1 MTSRNPSYRYSEG
14 GIFSILMNPITYDK
28 PFKTYEELIAIM
40 EERHIEIP
48 DKEFAIQALT
58 NYSYY
63 GIVNGYKDTFLQ
75 VSGTDNFIPGTNFN
89 ELYTLHIL
97 DTSLN
102 NIIFKYIIFLERA
115 LKSRLSYLVAQKYGV
130 STLHH
135 DYSCSDASDYLYKKN
150 YSNSNGKRL
159 NILRSLKERITLDNK
174 NPMLQHY
181 LSQKNHL
188 PPWILTTCIP
198 YGLTIEWYNI
208 LRKDDKT
215 TICDSFISPGLF
227 TDDKTKEFVH
237 KVFDLTK
244 EYRNK
249 IAHGTRTFSM
259 LSLPQLPKE
268 QILTLSFNA
277 ISEIEYDKRIG
288 QNDTFAVILSL
299 IVMLSD
305 QYLIANLRNEL
316 YNTLFP
322 YSEVRFN
329 KQTVFEVFGF
339 PNDLFDRIDKLLT
352 QKFN

>member
-14 GIFSILMNPITYDK
+14 GIFSILMDSITYDK

-40 EERHIEIP
+40 EDRHIEIP
-48 DKEFAIQALT
+48 DKEFAIQALI

-75 VSGTDNFIPGTNFN
+75 VNGTDDFIPGTNFN

-115 LKSRLSYLVAQKYGV
+115 LKSRLSYLVAQNYGV
-130 STLHH
+130 FTKPT
-135 DYSCSDASDYLYKKN
+135 DYSCTDDSDYLCRKN
-150 YSNSNGKRL
+150 YSNSNGKRSS
-159 NILRSLKERITLDNK
+159 ILRSIKERISLDNK

-181 LSQKNHL
+181 LSHKNHL

-208 LRKDDKT
+208 LRSEAKKD
-215 TICDSFISPGLF
+215 ICDSFISPGLF
-227 TDDKTKEFVH
+227 PDDKTKEFVR

-268 QILTLSFNA
+268 QILALSFNS
-277 ISEIEYDKRIG
+277 ISESEYDRRMG

-299 IVMLSD
+299 IIMLSD
-305 QYLIANLRNEL
+305 PYLIANLRSEL
-316 YNTLFP
+316 YNTLSP
-322 YSEVRFN
+322 YVDIHFN
-329 KQTVFEVFGF
+329 QQTVFEVFGF
-339 PNDLFDRIDKLLT
+339 PENLFERIDKLIK

>member
-1 MTSRNPSYRYSEG
+1 MAS
-14 GIFSILMNPITYDK
+14 ITYDK

-40 EERHIEIP
+40 EDRHIEIP
-48 DKEFAIQALT
+48 DKEFARQALA

-63 GIVNGYKDTFLQ
+63 GIINGYKDTFLQ
-75 VSGTDNFIPGTNFN
+75 VGGTDDFIPGTNFN

-130 STLHH
+130 FTNPT
-135 DYSCSDASDYLYKKN
+135 DYSCTDDSDYLFRKN
-150 YSNSNGKRL
+150 YSNSNGKRSS
-159 NILRSLKERITLDNK
+159 ILRSIKERISLDNK

-181 LSQKNHL
+181 LTLKNHL

-208 LRKDDKT
+208 LRAEDKMD
-215 TICDSFISPGLF
+215 ICNSFIPSGLF
-227 TDDKTKEFVH
+227 SDNKTKEFVR

-268 QILTLSFNA
+268 QILALSFNA
-277 ISEIEYDKRIG
+277 ISESEYNQRMG

-299 IVMLSD
+299 IIMLSD

-316 YNTLFP
+316 YNTLSP
-322 YSEVRFN
+322 YANIHFN
-329 KQTVFEVFGF
+329 QQTVFKVFGF
-339 PNDLFDRIDKLLT
+339 PEDLFDRIDKLIA